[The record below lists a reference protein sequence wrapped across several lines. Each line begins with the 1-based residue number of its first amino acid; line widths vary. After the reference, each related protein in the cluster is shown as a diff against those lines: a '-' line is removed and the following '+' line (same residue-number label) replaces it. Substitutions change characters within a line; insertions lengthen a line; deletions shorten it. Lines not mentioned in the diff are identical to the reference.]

1 MTNFTH
7 QKNSNLRKYFPLII
21 FIVNLYFFNIS
32 AFAQPLPSEIN
43 LSEQS
48 PDSFLVSF
56 VTTKGEFI
64 MKSHR
69 DWSPLAC
76 DRLYLLVKN
85 GFYNGCVIYRVGPTL
100 SFKGGFIV
108 QFGMTND
115 EKLNRAWEKATLKDE
130 PVKHPHK
137 RGSVNFASGGPN
149 TRTVQLAIA
158 LTPCTELDTVSY
170 QGAIGF
176 PTFAEVVEG
185 IEIVDS
191 FNRQYGNSVFEPED
205 SLYIGDKYFN
215 RFFPRL
221 DRILTAKIINKW

>member
-1 MTNFTH
+1 M
-7 QKNSNLRKYFPLII
+7 KLI
-21 FIVNLYFFNIS
+21 FIIILFIDVILFWDSPVN
-32 AFAQPLPSEIN
+32 AQPLPTELN
-43 LSEQS
+43 LSEQC

-56 VTTKGEFI
+56 ETTKGQFI
-64 MKSHR
+64 MKAHR

-85 GFYNGCVIYRVGPTL
+85 GFYNGCVIYRVAPTL

-115 EKLNRAWEKATLKDE
+115 VKLNLAWEKATLKDE
-130 PVKHPHK
+130 PVIHTHK

-158 LTPCTELDTVSY
+158 LTPCTELDTVNY

-185 IEIVDS
+185 MEVVDT

-205 SLYIGDKYFN
+205 SLYVGDKYFD
-215 RFFPRL
+215 RAFPGL
-221 DRILTAKIINKW
+221 DRILTAKIINKR

>member
-1 MTNFTH
+1 MKLIFT
-7 QKNSNLRKYFPLII
+7 II
-21 FIVNLYFFNIS
+21 LFIDVILFWDSPVN
-32 AFAQPLPSEIN
+32 AQPLPTELN
-43 LSEQS
+43 FSEQC

-56 VTTKGEFI
+56 ETTKGQFI
-64 MKSHR
+64 MKAHR

-85 GFYNGCVIYRVGPTL
+85 GFYNGCVIYRVAPTL

-115 EKLNRAWEKATLKDE
+115 VKLNLAWEKATLKDE
-130 PVKHPHK
+130 PVIHTHK

-158 LTPCTELDTVSY
+158 LTPCTELDTVNY

-185 IEIVDS
+185 MEVVDT

-205 SLYIGDKYFN
+205 SLYVGDKYFD
-215 RFFPRL
+215 RAFPGL
-221 DRILTAKIINKW
+221 DRILTAKIINKR

>member
-1 MTNFTH
+1 MKLIFT
-7 QKNSNLRKYFPLII
+7 II
-21 FIVNLYFFNIS
+21 LFIDAILFLDGAVN
-32 AFAQPLPSEIN
+32 AQPLPNELN
-43 LSEQS
+43 LTEQS

-56 VTTKGEFI
+56 ETTKGQFI
-64 MKSHR
+64 IKAHR

-85 GFYNGCVIYRVGPTL
+85 GFYNGCVIYRVAPTL

-115 EKLNRAWEKATLKDE
+115 VKLNRSWEKAILKDE

-158 LTPCTELDTVSY
+158 LTPCTELDTVNY

-176 PTFAEVVEG
+176 PAFAEVVEG
-185 IEIVDS
+185 MEIVDT

-205 SLYIGDKYFN
+205 SLYVGDKYFD
-215 RFFPRL
+215 RAFPGL
-221 DRILTAKIINKW
+221 DRILTAKIINKR

>member
-1 MTNFTH
+1 MKLIFT
-7 QKNSNLRKYFPLII
+7 II
-21 FIVNLYFFNIS
+21 LFIDAILLWDSPVN
-32 AFAQPLPSEIN
+32 AQPLPTELN
-43 LSEQS
+43 LSEQC

-56 VTTKGEFI
+56 ETTKGQFI
-64 MKSHR
+64 IKAHR

-85 GFYNGCVIYRVGPTL
+85 GFYNGCVIYRVAPTL

-115 EKLNRAWEKATLKDE
+115 VKLNRAWEKATLKDE
-130 PVKHPHK
+130 PVIHRHK

-158 LTPCTELDTVSY
+158 LTPCTELDTVNY

-176 PTFAEVVEG
+176 PAFAEVVEG
-185 IEIVDS
+185 MEIVDT

-205 SLYIGDKYFN
+205 SLYVGDKYFD
-215 RFFPRL
+215 RAFPGL
-221 DRILTAKIINKW
+221 DRILTAKIINKR